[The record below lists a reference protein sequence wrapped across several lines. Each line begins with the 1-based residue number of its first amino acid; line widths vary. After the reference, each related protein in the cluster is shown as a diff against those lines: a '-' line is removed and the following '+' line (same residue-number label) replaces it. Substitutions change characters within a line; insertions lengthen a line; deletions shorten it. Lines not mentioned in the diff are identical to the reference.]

1 MCWLQ
6 GSRSRSSKRMKQAA
20 IEAAPDRAITKCYS
34 RAPRYYAE
42 SNATHKSAGRTF
54 DAPALHNRALHIMQS
69 IFSPAARRRCTPS
82 TSECWPPRR
91 WAKNALHSTQT
102 LLEIAATHL
111 MLRRLLPT

>member
-54 DAPALHNRALHIMQS
+54 DAPALHNRALHIMLCILPRLCSKLPQPIS
-69 IFSPAARRRCTPS
+69 CSGVCCLHETFQTPS
-82 TSECWPPRR
+82 LNQKPR
-91 WAKNALHSTQT
+91 Q
-102 LLEIAATHL
+102 
-111 MLRRLLPT
+111 